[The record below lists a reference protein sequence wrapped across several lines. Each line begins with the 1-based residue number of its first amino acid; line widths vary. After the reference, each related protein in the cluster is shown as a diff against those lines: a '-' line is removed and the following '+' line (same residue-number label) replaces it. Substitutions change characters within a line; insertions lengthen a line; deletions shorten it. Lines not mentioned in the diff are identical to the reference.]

1 MPSIVTWPWNNELV
15 KLAVIGLGFMGS
27 THVKAARTLPG
38 LELAV
43 CSRDSKKLSGDFSDV
58 RGNIGDA
65 GGKTDLSGMAK
76 FGSIGAV
83 LADPT
88 VDAVDLCLPTEMH
101 ERVTIDAL
109 RAGKHVL
116 VEKPM
121 ALDGAAA
128 GRMIEE
134 ADRQQR
140 TLMAAQVIRFWPEYA
155 ALRDTLRSGRLGA
168 LRGAV
173 FRRRCAAPSWGTWA
187 GGGAFDLLIHDVD
200 FVLQLLGKPEALS
213 ASGACD
219 DEAGIDLLHATFFYP
234 SGVDVLIT
242 GGWMNRGAHPFSME
256 FTATFDRDT
265 VEYSTASGAGVLNC
279 PPERA
284 YANELEYFTRCCAG
298 QPNELCPP
306 RESAEAIDLLRLA
319 IGARSRRGEKIACA
333 I

>member
-1 MPSIVTWPWNNELV
+1 V

-27 THVKAARTLPG
+27 THLKAARTLPG

-43 CSRDSKKLSGDFSDV
+43 CSRDPKKLSGDFSEI
-58 RGNIGDA
+58 RGNLGDA
-65 GGKTDLSGMAK
+65 AGKIDLSDVAK
-76 FGSIGAV
+76 YCSIAEV
-83 LADPT
+83 LADPS

-101 ERVTIDAL
+101 EPVTIEAL

-128 GRMIEE
+128 RCMIDEGI
-134 ADRQQR
+134 RQRR

-155 ALRDTLRSGRLGA
+155 ALRDTLRAGRLGA

-200 FVLQLLGKPEALS
+200 FMLQLLGKPAALS
-213 ASGACD
+213 ASGVCD
-219 DEAGIDLLHATFFYP
+219 DAAGIDILHATFFYP
-234 SGVDVLIT
+234 GGLDVLIT

-265 VEYSTASGAGVLNC
+265 VEYSTASGVGVLNC
-279 PPERA
+279 PPDTA
-284 YANELEYFTRCCAG
+284 YAAEIAYFARCCAG
-298 QPNELCPP
+298 ESNELCPP
-306 RESAEAIDLLRLA
+306 SESAAAIDLLRLA
-319 IGARSRRGEKIACA
+319 IEARSRRGERIPCT

>member
-1 MPSIVTWPWNNELV
+1 M
-15 KLAVIGLGFMGS
+15 KLAVIGIGFMGS

-43 CSRDSKKLSGDFSDV
+43 CSRDPKKLSGDFSEI
-58 RGNIGDA
+58 RGNLGDA
-65 GGKTDLSGMAK
+65 AGKIDLSIMAK
-76 FGSIGAV
+76 YASIGAV

-101 ERVTIDAL
+101 EQVTLEAL
-109 RAGKHVL
+109 RAGKRVL

-128 GRMIEE
+128 GRMIAE
-134 ADRQQR
+134 AERQQR

-200 FVLQLLGKPEALS
+200 FVLQLLGKPEAIS
-213 ASGACD
+213 ASGVCD
-219 DEAGIDLLHATFFYP
+219 DAAGIDLLHATFFYP
-234 SGVDVLIT
+234 NGVDVLIT
-242 GGWMNRGAHPFSME
+242 GGWLNRGSHPFSMD
-256 FTATFDRDT
+256 FTVTFDRDT
-265 VEYSTASGAGVLNC
+265 VEYSTASGVGVLNC
-279 PPERA
+279 PPETA
-284 YANELEYFTRCCAG
+284 YAAEIAYFVRCCAG
-298 QPNELCPP
+298 APNELCPP

-319 IGARSRRGEKIACA
+319 LEARGRRGEKIACA

>member
-1 MPSIVTWPWNNELV
+1 
-15 KLAVIGLGFMGS
+15 MGS

-43 CSRDSKKLSGDFSDV
+43 CSRDPKKLSGDFSDV
-58 RGNIGDA
+58 RGNIGDT
-65 GGKTDLSGMAK
+65 GGKVDLSGVAK
-76 FGSIGAV
+76 FSSIGAV

-88 VDAVDLCLPTEMH
+88 IDAVDLCLPTEMH
-101 ERVTIDAL
+101 ETVAIEAL

-173 FRRRCAAPSWGTWA
+173 FRRRCAAPAWGDLGRWRCLRPADPRRGFRSAVVGQA
-187 GGGAFDLLIHDVD
+187 GG
-200 FVLQLLGKPEALS
+200 AL
-213 ASGACD
+213 
-219 DEAGIDLLHATFFYP
+219 
-234 SGVDVLIT
+234 
-242 GGWMNRGAHPFSME
+242 R
-256 FTATFDRDT
+256 
-265 VEYSTASGAGVLNC
+265 
-279 PPERA
+279 
-284 YANELEYFTRCCAG
+284 
-298 QPNELCPP
+298 
-306 RESAEAIDLLRLA
+306 
-319 IGARSRRGEKIACA
+319 
-333 I
+333 